1 MRKEGNTVRKSISI
15 LLLTLVLL
23 SPSFLKAQPIPSDD
37 LAIIEEMLSQVDVN
51 VWFNTIRDLAYN
63 DGYRSRFCLR
73 VDNYHQAEG
82 QPKPDGACD
91 NAARYILERFRS
103 YGLESEMISFKHR
116 VESLNGE
123 LLGEYTLHNIIATL
137 PGKGPNRDKE
147 ILLTAH
153 YDSIASREEG
163 WKERWNEIPAPGAT
177 DNGSGVATV
186 LEVARIL
193 SRYDFD
199 YTIKFIAF
207 SGEEL
212 GLFGSR
218 DYSKKAMERNEPIAA
233 VLNVDMLGHDEDS
246 VLDVHVVTNEESSWI
261 GSAFVTAKEAFRI
274 GGLLKPVVDPKF
286 VWSDHSPFWKY
297 GYCAAMISEESDM
310 ESPEWPQYIH
320 SSKDV
325 IDNINLDL
333 GRVGLKLVLS
343 ALALLADPM
352 PADRPDVAIES
363 LSMPHKLNEVG
374 TELPI
379 SLDIVNLSQGEAD
392 NLKLHVYALTPD
404 GQRAEIAEKNI
415 SLGPGERK
423 RMSLLYRPSGWGKYR
438 IKAFLNLNLGSLE
451 TDFEDNFASGEVEVR
466 RSPIVWGSATVYP
479 NPFNGGR
486 LRMAYQLSCDADVFV
501 RIYDLAGHL
510 IEEKEFVSG
519 TKGGLW
525 GPNDVVIWD
534 GKNQFGEEAASGI
547 YLIHLI
553 AVDQYGSVEIGRRV
567 CLVK

>member
-1 MRKEGNTVRKSISI
+1 MRRSSSSI
-15 LLLTLVLL
+15 LLLIFVLL
-23 SPSFLKAQPIPSDD
+23 FVSSLEAQPIPSDD
-37 LAIIEEMLSQVDVN
+37 LTAIERMLSQVDVN
-51 VWFNTIRDLAYN
+51 AWFNTIRDLAYN

-73 VDNYHQAEG
+73 VDDYHQAEG

-103 YGLESEMISFKHR
+103 YGLEAEMIPFKHR
-116 VESLNGE
+116 VESLSGE
-123 LLGEYTLHNIIATL
+123 LLGEYTLHNVVATL
-137 PGKGPNRDKE
+137 PGKGPDRDKE

-153 YDSIASREEG
+153 YDSIASHEED
-163 WKERWNEIPAPGAT
+163 WKEHWNEIPAPGAT
-177 DNGSGVATV
+177 DNGSGVAMV

-218 DYSKKAMERNEPIAA
+218 DYSKHAADRDEPIAA
-233 VLNVDMLGHDEDS
+233 VLNVDMLGHDEDGA
-246 VLDVHVVTNEESSWI
+246 LDVHVVTNERSSWI
-261 GSAFVTAKEAFRI
+261 GNVFVTAKEAFRI

-297 GYCAAMISEESDM
+297 GYSAAMISEESDM

-325 IDNINLDL
+325 IDNINLGL
-333 GRVGLKLVLS
+333 GRIGLKLVLS
-343 ALALLADPM
+343 ALALLADPI
-352 PADRPDVAIES
+352 PADRTDVAIDS
-363 LSMPHKLNEVG
+363 FALPRKLDEIEA
-374 TELPI
+374 ELPI
-379 SLDIVNLSQGEAD
+379 SVDVVNLSQNEAD
-392 NLKLHVYALTPD
+392 DLKLHVYALTPD
-404 GQRAEIAEKNI
+404 GQRAEIAERSI
-415 SLGPGERK
+415 SLGPGER
-423 RMSLLYRPSGWGKYR
+423 RRLNLSYRPSEWGRYR
-438 IKAFLNLNLGSLE
+438 IRAFLNLNLGSLE
-451 TDFEDNFASGEVEVR
+451 TDFGNNFASGEVEVR
-466 RSPIVWGSATVYP
+466 RSPAVWGSATVYP
-479 NPFNGGR
+479 NPYNGGR
-486 LRMAYQLSCDADVFV
+486 LRMAYQLSSDADVFV
-501 RIYDLAGHL
+501 KIYDLTGHL
-510 IEEKEFVSG
+510 IGEREFVSG

-534 GKNQFGEEAASGI
+534 GKNRFGEKAASGI

-553 AVDQYGSVEIGRRV
+553 AVNQHGSVEIGRRV

>member
-1 MRKEGNTVRKSISI
+1 MVRKSVSI
-15 LLLTLVLL
+15 LLLILVFL
-23 SPSFLKAQPIPSDD
+23 SPLLLEAQFVPLDD
-37 LAIIEEMLSQVDVN
+37 LTTIEEMLSQVDVN
-51 VWFNTIRDLAYN
+51 MWFNTIRDLAYN
-63 DGYRSRFCLR
+63 DGFRSRFCLR
-73 VDNYHQAEG
+73 VEEYRQAEG
-82 QPKPDGACD
+82 QPEPDGACD

-103 YGLESEMISFKHR
+103 YGLQAEMIPFKHR
-116 VESLNGE
+116 VESLSGE
-123 LLGEYTLHNIIATL
+123 LLGEYTLHNIVATL
-137 PGKGPNRDKE
+137 PGKGPDRDKE

-153 YDSIASREEG
+153 YDSIASHEEG
-163 WKERWNEIPAPGAT
+163 WEEHWNEIPAPGAT

-218 DYSKKAMERNEPIAA
+218 DYSKRAADRGEPIAA
-233 VLNVDMLGHDEDS
+233 VLNVDMLGHDEDG

-261 GSAFVTAKEAFRI
+261 GSAFLKAKELFRI
-274 GGLLKPVVDPKF
+274 GGILKAVVNPKF
-286 VWSDHSPFWKY
+286 VWSDHSPFWKR
-297 GYCAAMISEESDM
+297 GYSAAMISEESDM

-325 IDNINLDL
+325 IDNINPDL
-333 GRVGLKLVLS
+333 GRIGLKLVLS

-352 PADRPDVAIES
+352 PADRLNVAIEN
-363 LSMPHKLNEVG
+363 LSMPQKLDEIE
-374 TELPI
+374 TDLPI
-379 SLDIVNLSQGEAD
+379 RLDVVNHSQGRAD
-392 NLKLHVYALTPD
+392 NLKLRLYAFTPD
-404 GQRAEIAEKNI
+404 GRKEEIAQKII

-423 RMSLLYRPSGWGKYR
+423 GMSLLYKPPEWGRYR

-451 TDFEDNFASGEVEVR
+451 TDFKDNFASGEVEVR
-466 RSPIVWGSATVYP
+466 RSPVVWGSVSVYP

-501 RIYDLAGHL
+501 KIYDLTGHL
-510 IEEKEFVSG
+510 IKEREFISG

-525 GPNDVVIWD
+525 GPNDVVVWD
-534 GKNQFGEEAASGI
+534 GKNRFGEKAASGI

-553 AVDQYGSVEIGRRV
+553 AVDQHGSVEIGRRV